1 MRKIIK
7 TIEQST
13 IALLMLSLGFLVVE
27 PAVSSSASVVSQ
39 FTETLGVTSE
49 IAFAQSG
56 SNITMTPNLPGLTGG
71 TANGATQ
78 VRVVTNNNTGYNM
91 TIVASSSLGMI
102 GNTYGGTIPAYAS
115 AVNGVPDF
123 TFTTPA
129 NRARFGYTVEAS
141 TTADL
146 TQMFKDNGSACNAGS
161 ADAANSCWIAATTT
175 AVQIINRSSYTADN
189 GATTTIKFRVVINSN
204 PSPLIP
210 EDTYVATTTLTAT
223 ENP

>member
-1 MRKIIK
+1 
-7 TIEQST
+7 
-13 IALLMLSLGFLVVE
+13 L
-27 PAVSSSASVVSQ
+27 SVVSQ

-146 TQMFKDNGSACNAGS
+146 TQTFKDNGSTTCGTG
-161 ADAANSCWIAATTT
+161 ANDTVDRCWIAATTT